1 MEQIGRGRQMENKN
15 RARQSK
21 TDEKQKQS
29 WQVKPQQAEEP
40 WIEIIAKVQIA
51 NWSQERR
58 QSWVKLW

>member
-1 MEQIGRGRQMENKN
+1 MKNKN

-51 NWSQERR
+51 KWSQERR

>member
-1 MEQIGRGRQMENKN
+1 MKNRN

-40 WIEIIAKVQIA
+40 WIETIAKVQIA
-51 NWSQERR
+51 KWSQERR